1 MQAACAIRRVK
12 HMLTPPSSHILRGV
26 RAHPFSPV
34 AYWSSCDVPFC
45 WRVPTPHV
53 LRESWHVES
62 FLTCFG
68 FLPFVLLALKLC
80 TTKFWLWTH
89 KAEMVFRSLTIVIFI
104 FHLFSFFLLE
114 QLFLQKIRTQFVSPP
129 SWEMRLG
136 RRSCRASDDFL
147 RSCSLQKKAN

>member
-26 RAHPFSPV
+26 REHPFSPV
-34 AYWSSCDVPFC
+34 AWRFLLVVLWRTLC
-45 WRVPTPHV
+45 WRVPHTSCASRELTRGIVSHV
-53 LRESWHVES
+53 FWL
-62 FLTCFG
+62 FAIC
-68 FLPFVLLALKLC
+68 C

-104 FHLFSFFLLE
+104 FHLFAFFLLE